1 MANAL
6 YVLFE
11 IKHSDS
17 KNKAVSQMRYCLITL
32 LPSLTEWGIFSI
44 IS

>member
-17 KNKAVSQMRYCLITL
+17 KNKAVSQMRNVIKLTL
-32 LPSLTEWGIFSI
+32 G
-44 IS
+44 